1 MTQQIIIQNNIHG
14 SSIIDY
20 SCSEVAAHILPTIKH
35 KQQNTNRGELT
46 FR

>member
-1 MTQQIIIQNNIHG
+1 MGAVLCAAQK
-14 SSIIDY
+14 
-20 SCSEVAAHILPTIKH
+20 VAAHILPTIKH

>member
-14 SSIIDY
+14 SSIMC
-20 SCSEVAAHILPTIKH
+20 CSEVAAHILPTIKH

>member
-14 SSIIDY
+14 SSIIAAQK
-20 SCSEVAAHILPTIKH
+20 VAAHILPTIKH